1 MYVFI
6 DDSGDPGFKFEKGSS
21 RFFVIACC
29 VFETAEA
36 AESASAAISDLK
48 ERLGRPQHVEFKFAK
63 TRLDTQVQFFDAL
76 SREDFFIRVLVI
88 DKVARE
94 QRYRDGQS
102 GSLYHSAI
110 HQVLGSASTVLSG
123 ARVTID
129 GGGGRLYRLSASHTF
144 RFAPSFGSSTVVKK
158 IVFADSQKNRLLQLA
173 DMVAGCAHRLAETS
187 SLVLPE
193 HQRIMRQMLG
203 KRGSLREYL
212 D

>member
-6 DDSGDPGFKFEKGSS
+6 DDSGDPGFKFDKGSS
-21 RFFVIACC
+21 RYFVIACC

-36 AESASAAISDLK
+36 AESASAAISALK
-48 ERLGRPQHVEFKFAK
+48 DRLSRPQHVEFKFAK
-63 TRLDTQVQFFDAL
+63 TRLDTQVQFFDTL

-88 DKVARE
+88 DKFARE
-94 QRYRDGQS
+94 QLYRERQT
-102 GSLYHSAI
+102 GSLHHAAI
-110 HQVLGSASTVLSG
+110 HQVLASASTVLSG

-129 GGGGRLYRLSASHTF
+129 GGGGRLYRHSTF
-144 RFAPSFGSSTVVKK
+144 RTFRGVPNFSSPGIVKK
-158 IVFADSQKNRLLQLA
+158 IVFAGSQKNRLLQLA
-173 DMVAGCAHRLAETS
+173 DMVAGCAHRLAEPS

-203 KRGSLREYL
+203 KRRSLREYL

>member
-6 DDSGDPGFKFEKGSS
+6 DDSGDPGFKFDKGSS

-36 AESASAAISDLK
+36 AESASAAISALK
-48 ERLGRPQHVEFKFAK
+48 DRLGRPQHVEFKFAK

-94 QRYRDGQS
+94 QLYRDGQS

-110 HQVLGSASTVLSG
+110 HQVLASASTVLSG

-129 GGGGRLYRLSASHTF
+129 GAGGRLYRHSSSRIF
-144 RFAPSFGSSTVVKK
+144 RGVPNFSSPGIVKK

-173 DMVAGCAHRLAETS
+173 DMVAGCAHRLAEPS

-193 HQRIMRQMLG
+193 HQIIMGQMLG
-203 KRGSLREYL
+203 KR
-212 D
+212 